1 MPTERSF
8 GEFPMFCRFCGTS
21 LPHDSTFCQSCG
33 KSLATNSTSSGT
45 SAAPALAPIQPPAPP
60 TANKKQNPIVA
71 GVLVVILVLVVIWW
85 AANKQDSASTSAGF
99 RPSTPSA
106 PQPQLHRVTIGS
118 GAITV
123 NAATYAYFTLNVPF
137 SANNVRLQ
145 GRFSA
150 TGGSGNDIEVFL
162 LSDSQYT
169 NWQNGHST
177 PTFYNSGKV
186 TVNDMNVTLPNDAG
200 TYYSVFNNKFSLLSP
215 KAVEEHLI
223 LTYYQ

>member
-1 MPTERSF
+1 
-8 GEFPMFCRFCGTS
+8 MFCRFCGTT

-33 KSLATNSTSSGT
+33 KSLATNSTSSSTG
-45 SAAPALAPIQPPAPP
+45 AATALAPSPAPAPQP
-60 TANKKQNPIVA
+60 TAKQKPNSMVA
-71 GVLVVILVLVVIWW
+71 VLLVLILVLGVIWW
-85 AANKQDSASTSAGF
+85 AANKQDSSSTSAGF
-99 RPSTPSA
+99 RPSTPSM

-123 NAATYAYFTLNVPF
+123 NAATYTYFTLNVP
-137 SANNVRLQ
+137 SGANNVRLQ

-150 TGGSGNDIEVFL
+150 TGGSGNDIEVYL

-177 PTFYNSGKV
+177 TTFYNSGKV
-186 TVNDMNVTLPNDAG
+186 TVNDMNVTLPSDAG
-200 TYYSVFNNKFSLLSP
+200 TYYLVFNNKFSLFSP
-215 KAVEEHLI
+215 KAVEEHLT

>member
-1 MPTERSF
+1 
-8 GEFPMFCRFCGTS
+8 MFCRFCGTT
-21 LPHDSTFCQSCG
+21 LPDDSTFCQSCG
-33 KSLATNSTSSGT
+33 KSLATNSTSSGAA
-45 SAAPALAPIQPPAPP
+45 AAPALAPIQPPAPQP

-71 GVLVVILVLVVIWW
+71 RVLGLILVLLVIWW
-85 AANKQDSASTSAGF
+85 AVNKQDSSNTSAGF
-99 RPSTPSA
+99 RPSTPSIL
-106 PQPQLHRVTIGS
+106 QPQLHRVTIGS
-118 GAITV
+118 GALTV
-123 NAATYAYFTLNVPF
+123 NASTYAYFTLNVP
-137 SANNVRLQ
+137 SGANNVRLQ

-186 TVNDMNVTLPNDAG
+186 TVNDLNVVLPNDAG
-200 TYYSVFNNKFSLLSP
+200 TYYLVFNNKFSLLSP
-215 KAVEEHLI
+215 KAVEERLS

>member
-1 MPTERSF
+1 
-8 GEFPMFCRFCGTS
+8 MFCRFCGTG

-33 KSLATNSTSSGT
+33 KSLATNSTSSDTG
-45 SAAPALAPIQPPAPP
+45 AAPALAPIQPPAPQP
-60 TANKKQNPIVA
+60 TGNKKQNPIVA
-71 GVLVVILVLVVIWW
+71 GVLVLILVLVVIWW

-99 RPSTPSA
+99 RPLTSSV

-123 NAATYAYFTLNVPF
+123 RAAGYSYFTLIVP
-137 SANNVRLQ
+137 SDANNVRLQ
-145 GRFSA
+145 GRFTAS
-150 TGGSGNDIEVFL
+150 GGSGNDIEVFL

-186 TVNDMNVTLPNDAG
+186 TVNDVNVVLPNDAG
-200 TYYSVFNNKFSLLSP
+200 TYYLVFNNKFSLLSP
-215 KAVEEHLI
+215 KAVEEHLA

>member
-1 MPTERSF
+1 
-8 GEFPMFCRFCGTS
+8 MFCRFCGTT
-21 LPHDSTFCQSCG
+21 LPDDSTFCQSCG
-33 KSLATNSTSSGT
+33 KSLTTNPISSGT
-45 SAAPALAPIQPPAPP
+45 GAAPALAPIQPPAPQP
-60 TANKKQNPIVA
+60 TAKKKQNPMVA

-85 AANKQDSASTSAGF
+85 AANKQDSASTSPTF
-99 RPSTPSA
+99 RPSTSSV

-123 NAATYAYFTLNVPF
+123 NAATYAYFTLNVP
-137 SANNVRLQ
+137 SGANNVRLQ

-186 TVNDMNVTLPNDAG
+186 TVNDLNVTLPNDAG
-200 TYYSVFNNKFSLLSP
+200 TYYLVFNNKFSLFSP
-215 KAVEEHLI
+215 KAVEEHLA

>member
-1 MPTERSF
+1 
-8 GEFPMFCRFCGTS
+8 MFCRFCGTT
-21 LPHDSTFCQSCG
+21 LPDDSTFCQSCG
-33 KSLATNSTSSGT
+33 KSLATNPTSSNTG
-45 SAAPALAPIQPPAPP
+45 AAPALAPIRPPAPQP
-60 TANKKQNPIVA
+60 TSNKKQNPIVA
-71 GVLVVILVLVVIWW
+71 GVLLVILVLVVIWW
-85 AANKQDSASTSAGF
+85 AANKQDRSNTSAGF
-99 RPSTPSA
+99 RPSSPSI

-118 GAITV
+118 GALTV
-123 NAATYAYFTLNVPF
+123 NATTYAYFTLNVP
-137 SANNVRLQ
+137 SGANNVRLQ

-186 TVNDMNVTLPNDAG
+186 TVNDVNVTLPNDAG
-200 TYYSVFNNKFSLLSP
+200 TYYLVFNNKFSLLSP
-215 KAVEEHLI
+215 KAVEEHLT

>member
-1 MPTERSF
+1 
-8 GEFPMFCRFCGTS
+8 MFCRFCGTT
-21 LPHDSTFCQSCG
+21 LPDDSTFCQSCS
-33 KSLATNSTSSGT
+33 KSLATNSTSSGAA
-45 SAAPALAPIQPPAPP
+45 AAPALAPIQPPAPQP

-71 GVLVVILVLVVIWW
+71 RVLGLILVLLVIWW
-85 AANKQDSASTSAGF
+85 AVNKQDSSNTSAGF
-99 RPSTPSA
+99 RPSTPSIL
-106 PQPQLHRVTIGS
+106 QPQLHRVTIGS
-118 GAITV
+118 GALTV
-123 NAATYAYFTLNVPF
+123 NASTYAYFTLNVP
-137 SANNVRLQ
+137 SGANNVRLQ

-186 TVNDMNVTLPNDAG
+186 TVNDLNVVLPNDAG
-200 TYYSVFNNKFSLLSP
+200 TYYLVFNNKFSLLSP
-215 KAVEEHLI
+215 KAVEERLS